1 MIYLKTILFK
11 VKDNKFNDFFF
22 EKVEFFKHD
31 KVPMMGE
38 SKISQPTSWLNLLE
52 ISRITLPMQRNLK
65 KKKENGGSNIL

>member
-1 MIYLKTILFK
+1 MI
-11 VKDNKFNDFFF
+11 FFF

-65 KKKENGGSNIL
+65 KEKEKKKREWKQ